1 MLRSL
6 VLTIALIAAPGLA
19 WSQDVYRWV
28 DEDGE
33 VHYGNMVPP
42 EYRSYGWERIGPN
55 GVVLERVERA
65 LTPEER
71 EVLRQEAI
79 RQAEL
84 EAQQRTQETK
94 DRLLL
99 QSYRSEQDLL
109 DTMEMQVAALD
120 SQRTTIQTSLDLANQ
135 RFENLVRRAA
145 QIVRE
150 GGNAPAE
157 LTGNIENARKEIA
170 DLRKAMS
177 DLALQE
183 REIRERFLADLE
195 RYRALTDDSAGWAV
209 RHVHPLP
216 WMPVGVRAGRR
227 APRRGR
233 RRGPL
238 RTLRQDV
245 QLAEQSFHRAPARR
259 RSAPERRRNA
269 PVTGLSGNRAART
282 SRRQPG

>member
-1 MLRSL
+1 MLRTL
-6 VLTIALIAAPGLA
+6 ALTIALTVAPGLV
-19 WSQDVYRWV
+19 WGQDVYRWV
-28 DEDGE
+28 DEEGE

-84 EAQQRTQETK
+84 EAQQRSQETK

-109 DTMEMQVAALD
+109 DTMELQVAALD
-120 SQRTTIQTSLDLANQ
+120 SQRATIQTSLDLANQ

-150 GGNAPAE
+150 GGNASAE
-157 LTGNIENARKEIA
+157 LIENIESARQEIS
-170 DLRKAMS
+170 DLRKNMS
-177 DLALQE
+177 DLSEQE

-195 RYRALTDDSAGWAV
+195 RFRELTDDSAG
-209 RHVHPLP
+209 
-216 WMPVGVRAGRR
+216 
-227 APRRGR
+227 
-233 RRGPL
+233 
-238 RTLRQDV
+238 
-245 QLAEQSFHRAPARR
+245 
-259 RSAPERRRNA
+259 
-269 PVTGLSGNRAART
+269 
-282 SRRQPG
+282 